1 MQAND
6 SATPD
11 PGRPAPPFPPQ
22 PQEPPGAEGPLRP
35 RADHGTA
42 TYVGHGRL
50 TGKAALITGGDSG
63 IGKAVAIAFA
73 REGADVLLSF
83 LDGEEEDA
91 VDTAHW
97 IHETGRK
104 AVLVPGDIGRP
115 SHCRELVRRAVEAF
129 GGIDILVNNA
139 ATQTAYPDLESI
151 PEEAFEATFRTN
163 LFSMFY
169 LVKAALPHLR
179 PRASIINTASIEA
192 FLPQPALLPYSSTKG
207 AIVTFTKALAG
218 SLAERGIRVN
228 AVAPGPVW
236 TPLIPSSFPEAKVA
250 GFGTST
256 PMGRPAQPAEL
267 APIYVLLASDEASF
281 MSGGIHEVTGGR
293 PLT

>member
-6 SATPD
+6 PAPV

-22 PQEPPGAEGPLRP
+22 PQEPPGTEGSLCPK
-35 RADHGTA
+35 ADHGA
-42 TYVGHGRL
+42 ASYQGHGRL

-83 LDGEEEDA
+83 LDEQEEEDA
-91 VDTAHW
+91 VDTARW

-139 ATQTAYPDLESI
+139 ATQTAYPDLASI
-151 PEEAFEATFRTN
+151 PEEAFEETFRTN

-179 PRASIINTASIEA
+179 RGASIINTASIEA

-207 AIVTFTKALAG
+207 AVVTFTKALAG
-218 SLAERGIRVN
+218 SLAGCGIRVN

-236 TPLIPSSFPEAKVA
+236 TPLIPSSFPDGKVA
-250 GFGTST
+250 AFGTST

-267 APIYVLLASDEASF
+267 APIYVLLASDEASY

-293 PLT
+293 ALT